1 MFKLTG
7 TNTKNETRTL
17 YRIVDFTKEYVKAHT
32 DKQGNVSIMITF
44 DQLPSGDYIVSELE
58 TSRYTIEAVSN
69 IKNGVQINDTV
80 KFSLTTIGSMEGS
93 AVFINDNYEQQNF
106 SDSAKIINEL

>member
-1 MFKLTG
+1 
-7 TNTKNETRTL
+7 
-17 YRIVDFTKEYVKAHT
+17 
-32 DKQGNVSIMITF
+32 MITF

-93 AVFINDNYEQQNF
+93 AVFINENYEQQNF